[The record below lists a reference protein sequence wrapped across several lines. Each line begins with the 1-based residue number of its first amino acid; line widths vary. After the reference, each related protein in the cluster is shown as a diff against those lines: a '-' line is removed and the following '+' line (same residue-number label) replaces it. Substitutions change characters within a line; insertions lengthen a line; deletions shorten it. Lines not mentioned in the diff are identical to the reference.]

1 MIAVIRHLIMA
12 LALSGVTGFAL
23 AQDTS
28 ETAEEVVLPDAPLLD
43 VIDAADVSLDAYL
56 WTNRLIV
63 VFANSELDPN
73 FTKQLELLRA
83 RPAELLDRDVIVI
96 TDTTP
101 VPASDVRT
109 ALRPRAFGMV
119 LIDKDGVIK
128 LRKPS
133 PWDVR
138 EIARSIDKTTL
149 RQQEVRDARAA
160 QQ

>member
-43 VIDAADVSLDAYL
+43 VIDAAEVSLDAYL

-138 EIARSIDKTTL
+138 EIARSIDKTAL

>member
-28 ETAEEVVLPDAPLLD
+28 ETAEEAALPDAPLLD

-63 VFANSELDPN
+63 VFANSELYPN

-83 RPAELLDRDVIVI
+83 RPAELLDCDVIVI

-138 EIARSIDKTTL
+138 EIARSIDKTAL